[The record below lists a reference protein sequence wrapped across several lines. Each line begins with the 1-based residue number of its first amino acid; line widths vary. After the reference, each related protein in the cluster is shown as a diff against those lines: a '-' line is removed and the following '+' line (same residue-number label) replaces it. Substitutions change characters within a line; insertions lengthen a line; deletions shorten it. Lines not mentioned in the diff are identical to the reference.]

1 MPIDNEECKKAD
13 APKWNSV
20 SDKYRA
26 DLTMEVT
33 MARLLFQTTSQMWL
47 PSSKMSRFAG
57 ERSFYPVYVVSLSIR
72 DTHSKKEDG
81 EEEEED
87 EQFLLPK
94 PATAQGRGRW

>member
-1 MPIDNEECKKAD
+1 
-13 APKWNSV
+13 
-20 SDKYRA
+20 
-26 DLTMEVT
+26 
-33 MARLLFQTTSQMWL
+33 
-47 PSSKMSRFAG
+47 MSRFAG

-72 DTHSKKEDG
+72 DTHYKKEDG